1 MNHFEHAVTD
11 VAKDVI
17 SCGLQIKEE
26 NRKSQKT
33 INVRIPNLLILEMIN
48 SATIGGSRYILL

>member
-11 VAKDVI
+11 VAKDVT

-26 NRKSQKT
+26 NRKQET
-33 INVRIPNLLILEMIN
+33 INVRTPNLLILEMIN
-48 SATIGGSRYILL
+48 SAIISGPRYILL